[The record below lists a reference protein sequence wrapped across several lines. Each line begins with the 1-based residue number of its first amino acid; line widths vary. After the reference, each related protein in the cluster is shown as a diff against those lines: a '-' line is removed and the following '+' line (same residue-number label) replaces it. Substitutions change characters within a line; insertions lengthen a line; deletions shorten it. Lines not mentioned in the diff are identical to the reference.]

1 MAVGTAVYTA
11 LQLPPG
17 VFVDKQTSLLLAPAL
32 DDEAAAVGATKDSS
46 NANDNADNDI
56 VDFDHMNSQHIPPSR
71 GAQNSNKLPRVQND
85 EECYVEEDMHSL
97 LSSSYYN
104 DDDNATLY
112 DDESVFTTSTLSTV
126 GTSSPTKIGGGSKKK
141 KKLGKLQ
148 WRPPGMAKRRRE
160 KKPPTTPT
168 PTTPNRRNVSSNR
181 RSNVSSNDSVY
192 GQQSVLTLKS
202 AHTSFSTNTQKA
214 GNSKINPRSP
224 RSLFRGKKD
233 QQGLPPQ
240 SPLPPGVV
248 HCNSGEQLDDSI
260 VTNASNNNNN
270 NSNAKRSRRLRLLI
284 QRQEEERLRLQEE
297 EVRRQ
302 FDSHNASSSSSSS
315 KSKKN
320 YKINTALA
328 DDASVE
334 LVPSPTSV
342 VAFDDVSY
350 KMKRMELAP
359 IGEDGPNNSTTN
371 DDTNRNA
378 GPIDI
383 DTCSPHLPSQMT
395 ETERRNLAAMHT
407 LGYTHL
413 RNNEITNAITIFT
426 EILRGQKERHGKH
439 SLQAAMAMHN
449 LGVVYVKSHKY
460 YETSKLCEMASKIRR
475 EELGKNHLDVA
486 VSLAQMGVALME
498 LSKYEDALV
507 VFREALRI
515 RRLNL
520 GQDCNHTLI
529 VRILNNIG
537 CALFEL
543 EKMEEARAAFEETLS
558 MQRELMKEDG
568 EKDNGGKEKKVNL
581 AKGRSG
587 GSGSEAS
594 SSGGTDKKKEH
605 HMLLSI
611 ALTLCN
617 LGSIHLRTGQL
628 DASFVVFEEA
638 LLIQESVLGE
648 KHKVVSNTRDSLNY
662 VTKSIKNR
670 DSPPPPP
677 SKADAVEAKPES
689 SKGQEQ
695 EQEKDSILFGL
706 FDNYL
711 TCNVNIAEEI
721 EAWVEETKRFQDSV
735 HCSEIS

>member
-1 MAVGTAVYTA
+1 MNRTKIYEAQ
-11 LQLPPG
+11 QLPPG

-32 DDEAAAVGATKDSS
+32 DDEKAAAVATTGSPDTNNNDDGFVENNNNKSDS
-46 NANDNADNDI
+46 N
-56 VDFDHMNSQHIPPSR
+56 V
-71 GAQNSNKLPRVQND
+71 AQNSKLPPVQND

-97 LSSSYYN
+97 LSSSYFN
-104 DDDNATLY
+104 DDDNNNTMY
-112 DDESVFTTSTLSTV
+112 DDESVFTTSTLSTI
-126 GTSSPTKIGGGSKKK
+126 GTSPLNKINSGKKK

-148 WRPPGMAKRRRE
+148 WRPPGMSKRSRH
-160 KKPPTTPT
+160 KKPPTSPI
-168 PTTPNRRNVSSNR
+168 PTTPSSRNSNR
-181 RSNVSSNDSVY
+181 YSPNNASSNDSVY

-202 AHTSFSTNTQKA
+202 AHTSFSSNTQKA
-214 GNSKINPRSP
+214 GNRKASKNSPHKNDEKINPRS
-224 RSLFRGKKD
+224 RLFRLKKD
-233 QQGLPPQ
+233 QHGLPPS
-240 SPLPPGVV
+240 SPPAVV
-248 HCNSGEQLDDSI
+248 QCKSRDGDQLDDI
-260 VTNASNNNNN
+260 VDNASKISDTNY
-270 NSNAKRSRRLRLLI
+270 SNVKRSRRLRLLI
-284 QRQEEERLRLQEE
+284 QRQEEDRLRRQEE
-297 EVRRQ
+297 DVKRQ
-302 FDSHNASSSSSSS
+302 FDSHQASPPSSS
-315 KSKKN
+315 KVN
-320 YKINTALA
+320 HKINTALA

-334 LVPSPTSV
+334 LAPSPTSV
-342 VAFDDVSY
+342 VAFDEVSY
-350 KMKRMELAP
+350 KMQRIELESFKEN
-359 IGEDGPNNSTTN
+359 GTNNNSTTATN
-371 DDTNRNA
+371 DKERKS

-395 ETERRNLAAMHT
+395 ETERRNLAAMHK

-413 RNNEITNAITIFT
+413 RNNEVDQAITIFT

-449 LGVVYVKSHKY
+449 LGVVYVKSRQY

-475 EELGKNHLDVA
+475 EELGKDHMEVA

-498 LSKYEDALV
+498 LAKYEDALV

-520 GQDCNHTLI
+520 GQECNHTLI

-537 CALFEL
+537 CALFEC
-543 EKMEEARAAFEETLS
+543 EKMEEAKVAFEETLC
-558 MQRELMKEDG
+558 MQRELMKEAS
-568 EKDNGGKEKKVNL
+568 EKDSGEKEKKVIL

-594 SSGGTDKKKEH
+594 SSGGTDKKKEQ

-628 DASFVVFEEA
+628 DASFVVFDEA
-638 LLIQESVLGE
+638 LLIQESVLGK
-648 KHKVVSNTRDSLNY
+648 KHKVVSSTRDSLNF

-677 SKADAVEAKPES
+677 PHPSKAKAAEAKAKTP
-689 SKGQEQ
+689 KGQEG
-695 EQEKDSILFGL
+695 DSILFGL

-711 TCNVNIAEEI
+711 TCNVNVAEEI
-721 EAWVEETKRFQDSV
+721 ESWVEETKRFQDSMN
-735 HCSEIS
+735 CS